1 MRRWSWRLGIAALAG
16 LLLAAVPEVASAA
29 GRPGPPAAP
38 TYYLALGDSLAAG
51 YQPQDAGSVQTC
63 GFQYGYACDLYQGL
77 LMDHPDLQA
86 VNLSC
91 PGETTSSMLSGVGS
105 PCYSGGPPQMAR
117 AVRFLAQHRGQVA
130 LITIDIGANNVD
142 GCVLSSGSISPS
154 CLLQGLAEVERQLPV
169 ILTALRGAAGR
180 GVPIVGMNYY
190 DPFLAAYLLPGGT
203 TLAAESLTVTGTFN
217 QLLEGV
223 YQRAGDQVADVQSA
237 FQTLDTTPVT
247 YADMTVP
254 LDVAVIC
261 QLTWMCDYS
270 PPNIHPH
277 ATGYQ
282 VIAEA
287 FAQVPAVAGLLP

>member
-1 MRRWSWRLGIAALAG
+1 MERWTWRLGIAALVG

-29 GRPGPPAAP
+29 GRPGSAAAP
-38 TYYLALGDSLAAG
+38 SYYLALGDSLAAG

-63 GFQYGYACDLYQGL
+63 GFQYGYACDLYHGL
-77 LMDHPDLQA
+77 RSDHPNLEA

-105 PCYSGGPPQMAR
+105 PCYAGGAPQLAR

-142 GCVLSSGSISPS
+142 GCVQSSGSVSQS
-154 CLLQGLAEVERQLPV
+154 CVQQGLAEVARQLPT
-169 ILTALRGAAGR
+169 ILTALRGAAGM

-203 TLAAESLTVTGTFN
+203 TLAAESLAVTGAFN

-223 YQRAGDQVADVQSA
+223 YGGAGDPVADVQSA
-237 FQTLDTTPVT
+237 FQTFSTTPVP
-247 YADMTVP
+247 YAGTTVP
-254 LDVAVIC
+254 LDVAEIC
-261 QLTWMCDYS
+261 ALTWMCDYS
-270 PPNIHPH
+270 PLNIHPN

-282 VIAEA
+282 LIAGA
-287 FAQVPAVAGLLP
+287 FSGVPAVARLLS

>member
-1 MRRWSWRLGIAALAG
+1 MGRWSWRLGIAALVG

-29 GRPGPPAAP
+29 GRPGPTAAP

-51 YQPQDAGSVQTC
+51 YQPQDAGTLQSC
-63 GFQYGYACDLYQGL
+63 GFHYGYACDLYQELGSTNTN
-77 LMDHPDLQA
+77 LQA

-105 PCYSGGPPQMAR
+105 PCYSGAPQLAR

-142 GCVLSSGSISPS
+142 GCVLSSGSISQS

-203 TLAAESLTVTGTFN
+203 TLASESLTVTGTFN

-237 FQTLDTTPVT
+237 FQTLDTATDPTTGLPV
-247 YADMTVP
+247 
-254 LDVAVIC
+254 DVERIC
-261 QLTWMCDYS
+261 QLTWMCGS
-270 PPNIHPH
+270 TPNIHPNE
-277 ATGYQ
+277 TGYE

-287 FAQVPAVAGLLP
+287 FAQVPAVAGLIS

>member
-1 MRRWSWRLGIAALAG
+1 MRGWSWSLGIAALVG

-29 GRPGPPAAP
+29 GRPGSAAAP

-51 YQPQDAGSVQTC
+51 YQPRDLGALEPC
-63 GFQYGYACDLYQGL
+63 GYQYGYACDLYQGML
-77 LMDHPDLQA
+77 AAHPHLEA

-105 PCYSGGPPQMAR
+105 PCYSGGPPQLAR

-130 LITIDIGANNVD
+130 LITIDFGANNVD
-142 GCVLSSGSISPS
+142 GCVQSSGSISPS
-154 CLLQGLAEVERQLPV
+154 CLLQGLAQVEGQLPV
-169 ILTALRGAAGR
+169 ILTALRGAAGS
-180 GVPIVGMNYY
+180 GVPIVGMNYH
-190 DPFLAAYLLPGGT
+190 DPFLAAYLAGET
-203 TLAAESLTVTGTFN
+203 SLAQESLTVTGTFN

-237 FQTLDTTPVT
+237 FQTLNTATDSTTGLPV
-247 YADMTVP
+247 
-254 LDVAVIC
+254 DVERIC
-261 QLTWMCDYS
+261 QLTWMCGYS
-270 PPNIHPH
+270 PPNIHPN

-287 FAQVPAVAGLLP
+287 FAQVPAVAGLIS

>member
-1 MRRWSWRLGIAALAG
+1 MSRWSWRLGIAALVG

-38 TYYLALGDSLAAG
+38 SYYLALGDSLATG
-51 YQPQDAGSVQTC
+51 YQPASIGQLTSC
-63 GFQYGYACDLYQGL
+63 GYQYGYACDLYQGL
-77 LMDHPDLQA
+77 RRDHPNLEA

-105 PCYSGGPPQMAR
+105 PCYAGGAPQLAR

-142 GCVLSSGSISPS
+142 GCVQSVGSISQS
-154 CLLQGLAEVERQLPV
+154 CVLQGLAEVARQLPV

-223 YQRAGDQVADVQSA
+223 HQRAGDQVADVQSA
-237 FQTLDTTPVT
+237 FQTLDTTTDPTTGLPV
-247 YADMTVP
+247 
-254 LDVAVIC
+254 DVERIC
-261 QLTWMCDYS
+261 QLTWMCGS
-270 PPNIHPH
+270 TPNIHPNE
-277 ATGYQ
+277 TGYE
-282 VIAEA
+282 VIAGA
-287 FAQVPAVAGLLP
+287 FAQVPAVAGLIS